1 MNNYTQRVDK
11 VGTDEVFPY
20 PIKLEY
26 DDEYIYLTP
35 LWIPDYLQ
43 SYYEDGNLWLCL
55 EVSRSRKNVNWRNNT
70 YKHPTK
76 TGNFYV
82 PGTNYTAQSTGQ
94 REQYAIN
101 LFEIDH
107 KYTFSIPP
115 YSKTERVPTPV
126 IDELNDIYKTA
137 FIKVR
142 GVYRIS
148 HTTAQWVSRVPG
160 NTHSNTCKI
169 YSDNYNY

>member
-1 MNNYTQRVDK
+1 MEYKQKIDRVAI
-11 VGTDEVFPY
+11 DEQFPY

-26 DDEYIYLTP
+26 DDENVYLTP

-43 SYYEDGNLWLCL
+43 PRYEDNTLWLCL
-55 EVSRSRKNVNWRNNT
+55 EVSRSRKNVNWRNNA

-82 PGTNYTAQSTGQ
+82 PGANYTTSNTGK

-101 LFEIDH
+101 LFEINH
-107 KYTFSIPP
+107 KYTFPLPS
-115 YSKTERVPTPV
+115 SKNERIPTPV
-126 IDELNDIYKTA
+126 IDKPNHIYKTA

-148 HTTAQWVSRVPG
+148 YSTAQWVSRIPG

-169 YSDNYNY
+169 YSDSYNY